1 MTKEV
6 QELSSKFSNIGT
18 HILMSKNSFALFGN
32 ENNDD
37 LVVTGSC
44 KYNSTKP
51 TLFTSNNAVTVT
63 NKDIEF
69 LKESVN
75 SLTQSSAYA
84 VFQISGVGIRLIKD
98 AISKIDATH
107 LRIHTYEDTI
117 RISIFDYRKFLNSSR
132 IARSNTQKILYYDCD
147 NSNIGSEFSTTIT
160 ASSFN
165 KLTNQDMTV
174 RINENGVCQFE
185 PLKDDI
191 KYLLRDQEVFE
202 PVSTTFSDLL
212 GCQISLSL
220 APNS

>member
-1 MTKEV
+1 MIKQVE
-6 QELSSKFSNIGT
+6 ELSSKFSNIGT
-18 HILMSKNSFALFGN
+18 HVLMSKNSFAIFGN

-51 TLFTSNNAVTVT
+51 SLFTNNNAVSVT

-69 LKESVN
+69 LKESVK

-84 VFQISGVGIRLIKD
+84 VFQVSEVGIRLIKD
-98 AISKIDATH
+98 AITKIDATH
-107 LRIHTYEDTI
+107 LRIHTHEDSI
-117 RISIFDYRKFLNSSR
+117 RISIFDYRKFLDSSR

-147 NSNIGSEFSTTIT
+147 NVNIDSGFSTTIT

-165 KLTNQDMTV
+165 KLINQDMTV
-174 RINENGVCQFE
+174 RINENGISQFE
-185 PLKDDI
+185 PLKHDI
-191 KYLLRDQEVFE
+191 KYLFRNQDVFE
-202 PVSTTFSDLL
+202 PVSTTFSARL